1 MIFSVIAFS
10 VSKSL
15 RNILIRGSRLLRQ
28 PMALKRSDTPDLDGT
43 LVSFL
48 SSFEPGFVNI
58 KKKKKEKKGLLYMFG
73 FCFLA

>member
-1 MIFSVIAFS
+1 
-10 VSKSL
+10 
-15 RNILIRGSRLLRQ
+15 
-28 PMALKRSDTPDLDGT
+28 MALKRSDTPDLDDS

-58 KKKKKEKKGLLYMFG
+58 KKKKKKERKNGLLYMFG

>member
-1 MIFSVIAFS
+1 
-10 VSKSL
+10 
-15 RNILIRGSRLLRQ
+15 
-28 PMALKRSDTPDLDGT
+28 MALKRSDTPDLDGT

-58 KKKKKEKKGLLYMFG
+58 KKKKEKKGLLYMFG